1 MEFRELRDL
10 MVKTQLVPRGI
21 KDERM
26 LAAMKKV
33 PRHLFVDEAM
43 QHRAYDDS
51 ALPIGEGQ
59 TISQP
64 YMVAVMTEF
73 LELKGTEKVLEIGTG
88 SGYQAA
94 VLAELVKEVYT
105 VERITVLAKRAEGRY
120 RELGYDNI
128 HVKVADGT
136 LGWPDAAPFD
146 RIIIT
151 AGTPKVPEP
160 LLQQLA
166 DQGMLIAPVG
176 DRFSQQ
182 IIKVRKIGEKVVE
195 EYHTPCVFVPLIGE
209 YGWKKQ
215 EDS

>member
-64 YMVAVMTEF
+64 YMVAVMTE
-73 LELKGTEKVLEIGTG
+73 LLALHGTEKVLEIGTG

-166 DQGMLIAPVG
+166 DQGILIAPVG

-209 YGWKKQ
+209 YGWKK
-215 EDS
+215 EGS